1 MEVKKMKNSK
11 LLFVILIVVCFS
23 CVKNKNYNQNTNFDV
38 LEFITNY
45 KFDNSLNDSVFKEK
59 IYLDLSKESETKGLN
74 NYVIYDY
81 GDFFN
86 NKSKYLIVWDQ
97 LKNNH
102 YWFKKE
108 KNNFVYFFKK
118 EENILFIKDT
128 IFDINNDGTK
138 ELIITNQTTGPNVS
152 TVYFIDKNGLIDEN
166 LKIVASFMKI
176 DNDKFIQV
184 SNHSSPI
191 VSFSKCKWNK
201 TKIDTIENLFYDYN
215 NNSKFYIS
223 KQYPFMNKENE
234 YVIDNSKEVTTINK
248 LPIEYQ
254 QALKK
259 YDFNLYQNLK
269 KVMK

>member
-1 MEVKKMKNSK
+1 MKLL

-38 LEFITNY
+38 VKFISNY
-45 KFDNSLNDSVFKEK
+45 KFQSNINDSLLIQEIRDTLNINDKEWYIVEK
-59 IYLDLSKESETKGLN
+59 YARIFDTKN
-74 NYVIYDY
+74 T
-81 GDFFN
+81 
-86 NKSKYLIVWDQ
+86 YLIVIDQ
-97 LKNNH
+97 FKGKSY
-102 YWFKKE
+102 YWFKKTDIGFE
-108 KNNFVYFFKK
+108 SFYNR
-118 EENILFIKDT
+118 EIADALFIKDT

-223 KQYPFMNKENE
+223 KQYPFMIKENE
-234 YVIDNSKEVTTINK
+234 YIIDNSKEVKTINK
-248 LPIEYQ
+248 LPNDYQ